1 MTEAQELKR
10 VIRRFHRVRRAVSKD
25 ETMDIV
31 RSMELSKDAL
41 GSMAN
46 IVDDTFRRN
55 SLVNSDSIVSRVSVA
70 LVLRGENLHVW

>member
-10 VIRRFHRVRRAVSKD
+10 VIHRFHRVRRAVSKD

-41 GSMAN
+41 GSMTN
-46 IVDDTFRRN
+46 VVDDTFRRN

>member
-10 VIRRFHRVRRAVSKD
+10 VIHRFHRVRRVVSKD

-41 GSMAN
+41 GSMTN
-46 IVDDTFRRN
+46 VVDDTFRHN